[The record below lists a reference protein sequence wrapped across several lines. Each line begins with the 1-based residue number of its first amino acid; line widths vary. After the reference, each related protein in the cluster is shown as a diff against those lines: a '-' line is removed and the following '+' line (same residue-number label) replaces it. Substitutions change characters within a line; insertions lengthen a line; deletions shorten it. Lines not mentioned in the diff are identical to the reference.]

1 MKVASDG
8 LAMILNLLLMM
19 AMHQAGAHSLPSIPQ
34 GEGNR
39 KMTSREANSES
50 PASINE
56 VNQLES
62 ELANLSIPSYLKDL
76 YLNLTYPS
84 GVSRTSNHEETVV
97 NTIQSY
103 KNQAKS
109 K

>member
-19 AMHQAGAHSLPSIPQ
+19 AIHQAGAHSLPSIPQ
-34 GEGNR
+34 GEGNQ
-39 KMTSREANSES
+39 KMTSKEANSES